1 MIIIGRFYPAN
12 KAKSARRAL
21 ILFLLFL
28 LMPLA
33 SGAEPVLARYVR
45 IDLPGEERTLSLAEV
60 QVYSGNKLIS
70 SSGKANQVTTFRSA
84 VADKAIDGNA
94 SGAFFNDSV
103 THTQPGKSVWWE
115 LDLGSDR
122 EITKLVIH
130 NRTDCCGERIN
141 PAQIVLRDSARKIA
155 WQNTIE
161 STQKRYEI
169 DVNPATTRLLPQDR
183 NLLRNATF
191 RQSTNPPLPD
201 YWDLHH
207 AAALTFKDLHRHY
220 GIDTQTPAPLPGVGV
235 LRIVNSADDFRYVIL
250 MPSRIVAD
258 LPNGDYTYSV
268 YVKADRDAVINVS
281 QAWGVGREVARKVST
296 EWQRYAFTFKVSGG
310 AGNLQPVMY
319 FPKKATYFIAAP
331 LLEEGAT
338 ASPFE
343 GRYHSVRSPSSNV
356 MQKLRALA
364 NFKMENAVSSGP
376 PARAF
381 QSSVEYDYY
390 TTQGAARLRFSSLYK
405 MNMNAG
411 VACADTPGADKPF
424 FRRNIQVPALR
435 PIYLEVPIKHL
446 PTGAYRCTIKAFG
459 RGVSPVMS
467 TVDIRKLAPNPIE
480 VRFNTARRFFT
491 LNNIPFHIVGMAIRP
506 GDVPDWYFSE
516 LKEQGINTVFYS
528 RTPDKNGQYDIRNF
542 ESVVTAAAKYDLKV
556 IVGLAMAGAKPRDA
570 RARISGFLALIE
582 QLKEYPQIIGWY
594 PVDEPSAN
602 TWQDS
607 ELIDF
612 YNAVKQQDPYRLVFV
627 NWAYDGVPK
636 QPGRQPRGT
645 LDATDVYAIDY
656 YPFTGP
662 SHNLSGFTE
671 ITARAALTAGLYNK
685 PFFSWLQL
693 FGGNDAWREPSG
705 AELNYMAY
713 ANFIYGGMIGYWD
726 TKSNSAAT
734 WERIKTINQQAKML
748 AQKLFLSDDAFQ
760 VLQPVATE
768 KFLYTAWKKGARV
781 YLIVLNRDSVATD
794 FSYDVASL
802 TGGASKASTVSMF
815 GGRKIKTANGRID
828 DRLGPYGSEV
838 YEVVPQR

>member
-1 MIIIGRFYPAN
+1 MSTIGRLHRGN
-12 KAKSARRAL
+12 KIKNASRVLAFFLYLL
-21 ILFLLFL
+21 I
-28 LMPLA
+28 P
-33 SGAEPVLARYVR
+33 SVYGAEPVLARYVR

-84 VADKAIDGNA
+84 VANKAIDGNA
-94 SGAFFNDSV
+94 SGVFSDDSV

-115 LDLGSDR
+115 LDLGSDQ
-122 EITKLVIH
+122 EITKLVIY

-141 PAQIVLRDSARKIA
+141 PARIVLRDSARKIA

-161 STQKRYEI
+161 STLKRYEI

-220 GIDTQTPAPLPGVGV
+220 GIDTKTPAPLPGVGV

-258 LPNGDYTYSV
+258 IPGGDYTYSV

-281 QAWGVGREVARKVST
+281 RAWAVGREVTRKVST
-296 EWQRYAFTFKVSGG
+296 EWQRYAFTFKVGG
-310 AGNLQPVMY
+310 GSGNLQPVMY
-319 FPKKATYFIAAP
+319 FPNKATYFIAAP
-331 LLEEGAT
+331 QLEEGAT

-343 GRYHSVRSPSSNV
+343 GRYQSMKSTSSNV

-376 PARAF
+376 PVRTF
-381 QSSVEYDYY
+381 QSTIEYDYY
-390 TTQGAARLRFSSLYK
+390 TTQDAARLRFLSLYK
-405 MNMNAG
+405 GNMNADI
-411 VACADTPGADKPF
+411 ACANTPGADKPF
-424 FRRNIQVPALR
+424 FRKNIQVPAQR

-446 PTGAYRCTIKAFG
+446 PAGTYRCTIHAFG
-459 RGVSPVMS
+459 RGAGPVMS
-467 TVDIRKLAPNPIE
+467 AVGIRKLAPNPVE
-480 VRFNTARRFFT
+480 VRLNTARRFFT
-491 LNNIPFHIVGMAIRP
+491 LNNVPFHIVGMAIRP
-506 GDVPDWYFSE
+506 GDVPDWYFNE
-516 LKEQGINTVFYS
+516 LKDQGINTVFYS
-528 RTPDKNGQYDIRNF
+528 RAPDKNGQYDIRNF
-542 ESVVTAAAKYDLKV
+542 KSVVTAAAKYDLKV

-570 RARISGFLALIE
+570 RARISRFLALIE

-645 LDATDVYAIDY
+645 LDATDIYAIDY

-671 ITARAALTAGLYNK
+671 ITARAALTAGFYNK

-693 FGGNDAWREPSG
+693 FGGNDAWREPTG

-713 ANFIYGGMIGYWD
+713 ANFMYGGMIGYWD

-734 WERIKTINQQAKML
+734 WERVKTINRQAKML
-748 AQKLFLSDDAFQ
+748 ARKLFLSDDAFQ
-760 VLQPVATE
+760 VLQPVVTE
-768 KFLYTAWKKGARV
+768 KFLYTAWKKDARI
-781 YLIVLNRDSVATD
+781 YLMVLNRDSVAAD
-794 FSYDVASL
+794 FSYDVAPL
-802 TGGASKASTVSMF
+802 TGRMSKASIHAMF
-815 GGRKIKTANGRID
+815 GGRKVKTVNGRID

-838 YEVVPQR
+838 YEMVPLPE